1 MRILEHGTNR
11 KLFILYLQKNKK
23 KPSNICLKPSEGS
36 KLTKIHHFDRGQE
49 EEEKETIFSH

>member
-1 MRILEHGTNR
+1 MVQIESYLFYISR
-11 KLFILYLQKNKK
+11 KIKK

>member
-1 MRILEHGTNR
+1 MVQIESYLFYISR
-11 KLFILYLQKNKK
+11 KIKK
-23 KPSNICLKPSEGS
+23 ALNICLKPSEGP